1 MGQDHIV
8 EFPGAEALQFVLDD
22 AVVPLLTGVHEHRE
36 DRVLTV
42 DERGRP
48 LPHIEETHGEGL
60 VVDLPFFDLLRHTEE
75 LIDVVPVREV
85 FIDFLPEGKQ
95 CREAQNDK
103 SQKTGKGFSKHKNHQ

>member
-8 EFPGAEALQFVLDD
+8 EFPGTEALQFVLDD

-36 DRVLTV
+36 VRVLAV

-60 VVDLPFFDLLRHTEE
+60 VVDLPFLDFLGHAEE
-75 LIDVVPVREV
+75 LVDVIPVRQV
-85 FIDFLPEGKQ
+85 LIDLLPEGKER
-95 CREAQNDK
+95 REAQQHK
-103 SQKTGKGFSKHKNHQ
+103 CHKTGK

>member
-1 MGQDHIV
+1 MAQDHIV
-8 EFPGAEALQFVLDD
+8 EPPRPEALQFFLDD
-22 AVVPLLTGVHEHRE
+22 AVIPLLSGVHEHRE
-36 DRVLTV
+36 VRVLAV
-42 DERGRP
+42 DERRGA
-48 LPHIEETHGEGL
+48 LSHIEETHGEGL